1 MNFLTAFWD
10 SLTYQ
15 LTSTLG
21 SIAGAILQVLLYLFV
36 AYLCWGFVWD
46 RILSKAGY
54 RGKAFLWRF
63 ALLCSPVLAA
73 PLDKFLP
80 IDIYKGLS
88 VISVMSFYFG
98 VVVLAI
104 LPWKNKP
111 KTETE
116 NTKEP
121 NFNRET
127 VNLKN
132 KIGIHYKE
140 TPKK

>member
-1 MNFLTAFWD
+1 MNFLTTFWD

-21 SIAGAILQVLLYLFV
+21 SIAGAIVQVLLYLFI

-63 ALLCSPVLAA
+63 ALLCSPVLVA
-73 PLDKFLP
+73 PLDRVLP
-80 IDIYKGLS
+80 IDIYKSLGFTSGML
-88 VISVMSFYFG
+88 FYFG
-98 VVVLAI
+98 LVILAI

-111 KTETE
+111 KIETE

-121 NFNRET
+121 NLNREM

-132 KIGIHYKE
+132 KTGIHYKE

>member
-1 MNFLTAFWD
+1 MNFLTTFWD

-15 LTSTLG
+15 LASTLG
-21 SIAGAILQVLLYLFV
+21 SIAGAIVQVLLYLFI

-63 ALLCSPVLAA
+63 ALLCSPVLVA

-80 IDIYKGLS
+80 IDMYKGLG
-88 VISVMSFYFG
+88 VISVILFYFG

-132 KIGIHYKE
+132 KIGIHSKE
-140 TPKK
+140 KPKK